1 MFWKWLTQSDFVP
14 ARVRHGGGSV
24 HVQNIQALT
33 LSTGLL
39 QNTLVGSS
47 PTRHNL
53 EDQGT
58 ICLRQKVPALKLQ
71 KNWRLR
77 ALLELD
83 VEQSARQAHLD
94 LQQPQ
99 ALCNAVSWSRAKGEE
114 RQGSDRALVF
124 WEEPEWRKFCT
135 CTFIMGFSR

>member
-1 MFWKWLTQSDFVP
+1 MFWKWLTQIDFVP

-71 KNWRLR
+71 RNWRLR

-94 LQQPQ
+94 L
-99 ALCNAVSWSRAKGEE
+99 
-114 RQGSDRALVF
+114 
-124 WEEPEWRKFCT
+124 
-135 CTFIMGFSR
+135 